1 LLLSKIIDY
10 LGCGYIHKSS
20 TRPNEAEF
28 VLYKFSDIYPEAMSR
43 KNSTTLACPAF
54 FLFAPFLPLTVRGGE
69 KKGGKKIF
77 KNYPPPSPPSL
88 GGEGGIQGG
97 KLLVGS

>member
-1 LLLSKIIDY
+1 VWGGDELLLSKIIDY

-43 KNSTTLACPAF
+43 KNYTTAHPLWGF
-54 FLFAPFLPLTVRGGE
+54 FFFE
-69 KKGGKKIF
+69 K
-77 KNYPPPSPPSL
+77 
-88 GGEGGIQGG
+88 
-97 KLLVGS
+97 

>member
-54 FLFAPFLPLTVRGGE
+54 FLFAPFLPLTVRGGKRRGA
-69 KKGGKKIF
+69 KKYLKTIH
-77 KNYPPPSPPSL
+77 P
-88 GGEGGIQGG
+88 
-97 KLLVGS
+97 LLPLL